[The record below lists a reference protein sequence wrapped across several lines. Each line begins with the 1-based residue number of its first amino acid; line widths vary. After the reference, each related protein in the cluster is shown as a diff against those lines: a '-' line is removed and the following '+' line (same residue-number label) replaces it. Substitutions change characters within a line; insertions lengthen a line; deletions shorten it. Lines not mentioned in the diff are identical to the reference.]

1 MSLNKLKHWFF
12 TYRNVPLPVS
22 NHIRIWKF
30 MSNSA
35 LIQSSLAKQYWMAA
49 TGLFLS
55 LFLIGHLLGNLQLL
69 VPGDEGM
76 LQFNAYAH
84 FMTSNPLVI
93 VLSYLTYAS
102 IIFHAIDGL
111 VMTIQ
116 NNRARPI
123 KFTYSRPSAS
133 SPWASRNMG
142 ILGTIILVF
151 IIIHMRSFWYVMHW
165 GPIEMDTNG
174 NKDLY
179 TVTVTA
185 FRDGTF
191 GLITT
196 IGYVLAMLAVG
207 FHLSHGV
214 QSAFQ
219 SLGLRT
225 DKIKKGLFTAGYA
238 FAIIVPLLFAIIPV
252 YIYLTK

>member
-1 MSLNKLKHWFF
+1 MSK
-12 TYRNVPLPVS
+12 
-22 NHIRIWKF
+22 
-30 MSNSA
+30 SA
-35 LIQSSLAKQYWMAA
+35 LIQSSLAKKYWMAA
-49 TGLFLS
+49 TGLFLC
-55 LFLIGHLLGNLQLL
+55 LFLIGHLAGNLQLL
-69 VPGDEGM
+69 IPGEEGQ
-76 LQFNAYAH
+76 LQFNAYAK
-84 FMTSNPLVI
+84 FMTSNPAVLI
-93 VLSYLTYAS
+93 LSYVTYLS

-111 VMTIQ
+111 VLTI
-116 NNRARPI
+116 NNRKARRI
-123 KFTYSRPSAS
+123 KYAYSRPSTNS
-133 SPWASRNMG
+133 LWTSRNMG
-142 ILGTIILVF
+142 ILGTIILIF

-165 GPIEMDTNG
+165 GPIGTDANG

-196 IGYVLAMLAVG
+196 IGYVIAMLALG

-225 DKIKKGLFTAGYA
+225 DKIKKGLFTVGYA
-238 FAIIVPLLFAIIPV
+238 FAILVPLLFAIIPV